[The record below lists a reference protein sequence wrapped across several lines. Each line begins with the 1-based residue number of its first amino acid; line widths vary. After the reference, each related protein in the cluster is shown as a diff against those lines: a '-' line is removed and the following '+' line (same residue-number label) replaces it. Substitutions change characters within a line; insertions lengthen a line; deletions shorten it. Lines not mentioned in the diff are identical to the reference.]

1 MNELFDYLTTLT
13 KNENC
18 PIKSVY
24 YVFQDGP
31 LAENYML
38 ITMKNSEEI
47 KCRLWNSD
55 SGWQNHIGVV
65 QYFYPGFGA
74 SGLLSAN

>member
-1 MNELFDYLTTLT
+1 MNELYDYLILLT
-13 KNENC
+13 KTENS
-18 PIKSVY
+18 PIQSVQ

-47 KCRLWNSD
+47 KCRL
-55 SGWQNHIGVV
+55 
-65 QYFYPGFGA
+65 
-74 SGLLSAN
+74 

>member
-18 PIKSVY
+18 PIESVH

-47 KCRLWNSD
+47 KCRL
-55 SGWQNHIGVV
+55 
-65 QYFYPGFGA
+65 
-74 SGLLSAN
+74 

>member
-38 ITMKNSEEI
+38 ITMKNGEEI
-47 KCRLWNSD
+47 KCRL
-55 SGWQNHIGVV
+55 
-65 QYFYPGFGA
+65 
-74 SGLLSAN
+74 